1 MPRRSWT
8 AVVVVA
14 CLLVPLAAAAPAGP
28 PTFGAAK
35 DVLSFSGD
43 VVGGLSEIETGD
55 VNGDGIADVVGTRLA
70 FPVAHKTF
78 PVGIFLGDGKGGFVD
93 GSSLWDGAPAE
104 TEHGRQILIADFN
117 GDHRNDIFVAD
128 HGYDAE
134 PFPGHRNTL
143 ILSTPQGKLVDASGN
158 LPPESGFA
166 HSAAVAHVNHDGSLD
181 IYAGN
186 LCCGDHTPPEI
197 LLNDGTGHFT
207 RRLDLL
213 PPDLQDT
220 NNYVYTRSV
229 FLDANGDGAPDL
241 VLGAANQTAD
251 STVLLNDGSGHFRF
265 GPALPPKPFGS
276 RSILISFATLD
287 VNGDGKTDLLAG
299 FQHEDFSGRRIQV
312 LISGGD
318 GSFRDE
324 TAARLPAQD
333 EGQGWPYAIRVA
345 DVNGDGSLDF
355 AVSLHQGGNERGPL
369 YLNDGTGVLHQTS
382 LPATSDT
389 FLFLDANNDGH
400 VDIFDSFPGG
410 PGGTERH
417 QVQLQ
422 LVRVAAP
429 PAVRL
434 RVLKDRLRV
443 TWAAVTGAS
452 SYEVWRNGKRVATVT
467 ATQFD
472 DRRAAK
478 RVKYAYRVRAVNE
491 LGPGDFSS
499 TVTGRR
505 R

>member
-158 LPPESGFA
+158 LPPESGFT
-166 HSAAVAHVNHDGSLD
+166 HSATAADIDADGDLD
-181 IYAGN
+181 IFVGN
-186 LCCGDHTPPEI
+186 LCCSPPPEI

-207 RRLDLL
+207 LATGRLPADVTSGSNSYTPSLL
-213 PPDLQDT
+213 VDV
-220 NNYVYTRSV
+220 NK
-229 FLDANGDGAPDL
+229 DGSPDL
-241 VLGAANQTAD
+241 VLGANGDTTDA
-251 STVLLNDGSGHFRF
+251 SRVLLNDGHGTFH
-265 GPALPPKPFGS
+265 
-276 RSILISFATLD
+276 
-287 VNGDGKTDLLAG
+287 
-299 FQHEDFSGRRIQV
+299 
-312 LISGGD
+312 
-318 GSFRDE
+318 
-324 TAARLPAQD
+324 
-333 EGQGWPYAIRVA
+333 
-345 DVNGDGSLDF
+345 
-355 AVSLHQGGNERGPL
+355 
-369 YLNDGTGVLHQTS
+369 DGT
-382 LPATSDT
+382 
-389 FLFLDANNDGH
+389 
-400 VDIFDSFPGG
+400 
-410 PGGTERH
+410 
-417 QVQLQ
+417 
-422 LVRVAAP
+422 
-429 PAVRL
+429 
-434 RVLKDRLRV
+434 
-443 TWAAVTGAS
+443 
-452 SYEVWRNGKRVATVT
+452 
-467 ATQFD
+467 
-472 DRRAAK
+472 
-478 RVKYAYRVRAVNE
+478 
-491 LGPGDFSS
+491 
-499 TVTGRR
+499 
-505 R
+505 

>member
-1 MPRRSWT
+1 MPRGRRL
-8 AVVVVA
+8 AVLTVA
-14 CLLVPLAAAAPAGP
+14 LAIVPLAAAATPAVPAFGP
-28 PTFGAAK
+28 ATS
-35 DVLSFSGD
+35 VLSLSGD
-43 VVGGLSEIETGD
+43 TVGGLSELETGD
-55 VNGDGIADVVGTRLA
+55 LNGDGLADVVATRLA

-78 PVGIFLGDGKGGFVD
+78 PVGIFLADGKGGFTD
-93 GSSLWDGAPAE
+93 GSSLWDGPPAQ

-134 PFPGHRNTL
+134 PFPGHPNTL
-143 ILSTPQGKLVDASGN
+143 ALSTPGGKLVDASGN
-158 LPPESGFA
+158 LPPESGFT
-166 HSAAVAHVNHDGSLD
+166 HSAAAADVNRDGSID

-197 LLNDGTGHFT
+197 LLNDGAGHFT

-251 STVLLNDGSGHFRF
+251 STVLLNDGTGHFRF

-287 VNGDGKTDLLAG
+287 INGDGKTDLLAG

-312 LISGGD
+312 LISNGD

-324 TAARLPAQD
+324 TATRLPAQD

-345 DVNGDGSLDF
+345 DVNGDGALDF

-369 YLNDGTGVLHQTS
+369 YLNDGGGVFHPAA

-389 FLFLDANNDGH
+389 FVFLDANKDGH
-400 VDIFDSFPGG
+400 VDIFDSFAGG

-417 QVQLQ
+417 EVQLQ
-422 LVRVAAP
+422 LTRAAAPSGVRV
-429 PAVRL
+429 
-434 RVLKDRLRV
+434 RVLRERLRV
-443 TWAAVTGAS
+443 TWSAVPGAT
-452 SYEVWRNGKRVATVT
+452 SYEVWRNGKRIASVT
-467 ATQFD
+467 GTRFD
-472 DRRAAK
+472 DRGTK
-478 RVKYAYRVRAVNE
+478 RRLRYTYRVRAVNQ
-491 LGPGDFSS
+491 LGPGDFSA
-499 TVTGRR
+499 TVAARR